1 VWTCDDVEREQLR
14 VHQQENRVTRRVPAP
29 LLVLAAIVSVQF
41 GGALAV
47 TLIPLVGVFGSV
59 TLRLAIAAIVL
70 LVIVRPRLGGRTTA
84 DWLVVGAF
92 GAILAM
98 MNLFFY
104 GALARIPI
112 GVTVTIEFIGPL
124 ALATV
129 LSHRRKDLFAVAG
142 AAVGVVLISGIT
154 STPWAEMNLAGVG
167 LALAAGAAWAGY
179 IVFSGRT
186 GARFAQL
193 DGMAIAMTIAAV
205 LVAPVGVATAGLA
218 LWTPDALWR
227 SAVIAVLSSVLP
239 YSLELIALRRLAA
252 HVFGILL
259 SLEPAVAALAGL
271 FVLGQQ
277 LSPPQ
282 LLGMACVV
290 GASGLVMGR
299 RSVPPTPEALAETTN
314 Q

>member
-1 VWTCDDVEREQLR
+1 M
-14 VHQQENRVTRRVPAP
+14 
-29 LLVLAAIVSVQF
+29 LAAVVSVQF
-41 GGALAV
+41 GGALAA

-59 TLRLAIAAIVL
+59 ALRLTIAAAVL
-70 LVIVRPRLGGRTTA
+70 LVVARPRWRGRTTG
-84 DWLVVGAF
+84 DWLVVGTF
-92 GAILAM
+92 GAILAL

-104 GALARIPI
+104 GALSRIPI
-112 GVTVTIEFIGPL
+112 GVAVTIEFIGPL
-124 ALATV
+124 VLATV
-129 LSHRRKDLFAVAG
+129 LSHRRKDLLAVAG

-154 STPWAEMNLAGVG
+154 NTPWSEVDLTGLG

-179 IVFSGRT
+179 IVFSSRT

-193 DGMAIAMTIAAV
+193 DGLAIAMTIAAA
-205 LVAPVGVATAGLA
+205 LVAPVGALTGGSS
-218 LWTPDALWR
+218 LWTLDALWR
-227 SAVIAVLSSVLP
+227 GTAIAVLSSVLP

-271 FVLGQQ
+271 FVLGQR
-277 LSPPQ
+277 LSAPQ

-290 GASGLVMGR
+290 AASGMVLGR
-299 RSVPPTPEALAETTN
+299 RSVSSTPEALAETTN

>member
-1 VWTCDDVEREQLR
+1 M
-14 VHQQENRVTRRVPAP
+14 TRRIPAP
-29 LLVLAAIVSVQF
+29 LLVLAAVISVQF
-41 GGALAV
+41 GGAMAA
-47 TLIPLVGVFGSV
+47 TLIPVVGVFGSV
-59 TLRLAIAAIVL
+59 TLRLTIAATVL
-70 LVIVRPRLGGRTTA
+70 LIVVRPRLRGRTA
-84 DWLVVGAF
+84 GDWLVVGSF

-112 GVTVTIEFIGPL
+112 GVTVTVEFIGPL
-124 ALATV
+124 VLATV
-129 LSHRRKDLFAVAG
+129 LSHRRKDLLAVAG
-142 AAVGVVLISGIT
+142 AAIGVILISGVT
-154 STPWAEMNLAGVG
+154 STPWAQIDLTGLG

-179 IVFSGRT
+179 IVFSSRT

-193 DGMAIAMTIAAV
+193 DGLAIAITIAAA
-205 LVAPVGVATAGLA
+205 LVAPVGVATAGSA

-227 SAVIAVLSSVLP
+227 GATIAVLSSVLP

-259 SLEPAVAALAGL
+259 SLEPAVAAVAGL
-271 FVLGQQ
+271 FVLGQR
-277 LSPPQ
+277 LNPSQ

-290 GASGLVMGR
+290 AASGLVMSR
-299 RSVPPTPEALAETTN
+299 RSVPSTPEALAETTN

>member
-1 VWTCDDVEREQLR
+1 
-14 VHQQENRVTRRVPAP
+14 
-29 LLVLAAIVSVQF
+29 LVLAAIISVQF
-41 GGALAV
+41 GGAMAA

-59 TLRLAIAAIVL
+59 TLRLTIAAAIL
-70 LVIVRPRLGGRTTA
+70 LVVARPRLRGRTTG
-84 DWLVVGAF
+84 DWLVVATF

-112 GVTVTIEFIGPL
+112 GVTVTVEFIGPL
-124 ALATV
+124 VLATV
-129 LSHRRKDLFAVAG
+129 LSHRRKDLLAVGG
-142 AAVGVVLISGIT
+142 AAVGVVLISGVT
-154 STPWAEMNLAGVG
+154 STPWAEIDLAGLG

-179 IVFSGRT
+179 IVFSSRT

-193 DGMAIAMTIAAV
+193 DGLAIAMAIAAV
-205 LVAPVGVATAGLA
+205 LVAPVGVLSAGSA

-227 SAVIAVLSSVLP
+227 GATIAVLSSVLP

-271 FVLGQQ
+271 FVLGQK
-277 LSPPQ
+277 LSASQ

-290 GASGLVMGR
+290 AASGLVMGR
-299 RSVPPTPEALAETTN
+299 RAAPSTPEALAETTN

>member
-1 VWTCDDVEREQLR
+1 
-14 VHQQENRVTRRVPAP
+14 VTRRVPAP

-41 GGALAV
+41 GGALAA

-59 TLRLAIAAIVL
+59 TLRLTIAATVL
-70 LVIVRPRLGGRTTA
+70 LVIVRPRVRGRTTT

-92 GAILAM
+92 GTILAT

-124 ALATV
+124 ILATV
-129 LSHRRKDLFAVAG
+129 LSHRRKDLLAVVGAG
-142 AAVGVVLISGIT
+142 IGVTLISGIT
-154 STPWAEMNLAGVG
+154 STPWAQIDLAGLG

-179 IVFSGRT
+179 IVFSART

-193 DGMAIAMTIAAV
+193 DGLAIAMTIAAA
-205 LVAPVGVATAGLA
+205 LVAPAGVITAGSA
-218 LWTPDALWR
+218 MWTPDALWR
-227 SAVIAVLSSVLP
+227 GASIAVLSSVLP

-271 FVLGQQ
+271 IVLGQQ
-277 LSPPQ
+277 LSWPQ

-290 GASGLVMGR
+290 AASGLVMG
-299 RSVPPTPEALAETTN
+299 SKPVPTTPEALVETTN

>member
-1 VWTCDDVEREQLR
+1 
-14 VHQQENRVTRRVPAP
+14 VTRRVRQVGRVPAP
-29 LLVLAAIVSVQF
+29 LLVLAAVVSVQF
-41 GGALAV
+41 GGAMAA

-59 TLRLAIAAIVL
+59 TLRLTIAAAVL
-70 LVIVRPRLGGRTTA
+70 LIFARPRLRGRTTR

-92 GAILAM
+92 GTILAL

-124 ALATV
+124 VLATV
-129 LSHRRKDLFAVAG
+129 LSHRRKDLLAVAG

-154 STPWAEMNLAGVG
+154 STPWAEIDLVG
-167 LALAAGAAWAGY
+167 LGLAMAAGAAWAGY

-193 DGMAIAMTIAAV
+193 DGLAIAMTIAAV
-205 LVAPVGVATAGLA
+205 LVAPAGVITAGSA

-227 SAVIAVLSSVLP
+227 GATVALLSSVLP

-271 FVLGQQ
+271 LVLGQR
-277 LSPPQ
+277 LSASQ
-282 LLGMACVV
+282 FVGMACVV
-290 GASGLVMGR
+290 AASGLVMGR
-299 RSVPPTPEALAETTN
+299 RSVSSAPGALAETTN

>member
-1 VWTCDDVEREQLR
+1 M
-14 VHQQENRVTRRVPAP
+14 TRRVPAP

-41 GGALAV
+41 GGAMAA
-47 TLIPLVGVFGSV
+47 TLIPRVGVFGSV
-59 TLRLAIAAIVL
+59 TLRLTIAATVL
-70 LVIVRPRLGGRTTA
+70 LVIVRPRLRGRTTT
-84 DWLVVGAF
+84 DWLVVAAF

-124 ALATV
+124 VLATV
-129 LSHRRKDLFAVAG
+129 LSHRRRDLLAVAG
-142 AAVGVVLISGIT
+142 AAIGVVLISGIT
-154 STPWAEMNLAGVG
+154 STPWAEIDLAGLG

-179 IVFSGRT
+179 IIFSGRT

-193 DGMAIAMTIAAV
+193 DGLAIAMTIAAA
-205 LVAPVGVATAGLA
+205 LVTPAGVITAGA
-218 LWTPDALWR
+218 VLWTPDALWR
-227 SAVIAVLSSVLP
+227 GASIAVLSSVLP

-277 LSPPQ
+277 LSAPQ
-282 LLGMACVV
+282 LLGMGCVV
-290 GASGLVMGR
+290 AASGLVMGR
-299 RSVPPTPEALAETTN
+299 RSVPSTPEALAETTN

>member
-1 VWTCDDVEREQLR
+1 M
-14 VHQQENRVTRRVPAP
+14 TRRVPAP

-41 GGALAV
+41 GGAMAA

-59 TLRLAIAAIVL
+59 TLRLTIAATVL
-70 LVIVRPRLGGRTTA
+70 LVIVRPRLRGRTTT
-84 DWLVVGAF
+84 DWLVVATF

-124 ALATV
+124 VLATV
-129 LSHRRKDLFAVAG
+129 LSHRRKDLLAVAG
-142 AAVGVVLISGIT
+142 AAVGVALISGIAG
-154 STPWAEMNLAGVG
+154 TPWAQIDLAGLG

-179 IVFSGRT
+179 IIFSART

-193 DGMAIAMTIAAV
+193 DGLAIAMTVAAV
-205 LVAPVGVATAGLA
+205 LVAPAGVITAGSA
-218 LWTPDALWR
+218 MWTPDALWR
-227 SAVIAVLSSVLP
+227 GATIAVLSSVLP

-271 FVLGQQ
+271 FVLDQQ

-282 LLGMACVV
+282 LLGMVCVV
-290 GASGLVMGR
+290 AASGLVMGR
-299 RSVPPTPEALAETTN
+299 RSVPSAPEALAETTN

>member
-1 VWTCDDVEREQLR
+1 
-14 VHQQENRVTRRVPAP
+14 

-59 TLRLAIAAIVL
+59 ALRLTIAAIVL

-84 DWLVVGAF
+84 DWVVVGAF

-104 GALARIPI
+104 GALARIPL
-112 GVTVTIEFIGPL
+112 GVAVTIEFTGPL
-124 ALATV
+124 VLATV
-129 LSHRRKDLFAVAG
+129 LSHRRRDLLAVAG
-142 AAVGVVLISGIT
+142 AAAGVVLISGIT
-154 STPWAEMNLAGVG
+154 STPWAEMDQAGLG

-193 DGMAIAMTIAAV
+193 DGMAIAMTIAAA
-205 LVAPVGVATAGLA
+205 LVAPVGVATAGST

-277 LSPPQ
+277 LSPPE

-290 GASGLVMGR
+290 AASGLVMGR
-299 RSVPPTPEALAETTN
+299 RSAPSAPEALAETTN

>member
-1 VWTCDDVEREQLR
+1 L
-14 VHQQENRVTRRVPAP
+14 TRRIPAP
-29 LLVLAAIVSVQF
+29 LLVLAAIISVQF
-41 GGALAV
+41 GGAMAV

-59 TLRLAIAAIVL
+59 TLRLTIAATVL
-70 LVIVRPRLGGRTTA
+70 LVIVRPRLRGRTIK
-84 DWLVVGAF
+84 DWLVVAAF

-124 ALATV
+124 VLATV
-129 LSHRRKDLFAVAG
+129 LSHRRKDLLAVAG
-142 AAVGVVLISGIT
+142 AAVGVALISGIAGA
-154 STPWAEMNLAGVG
+154 PWTQIDLAGLG

-179 IVFSGRT
+179 IIFSART

-193 DGMAIAMTIAAV
+193 DGLAIAMTVAAV
-205 LVAPVGVATAGLA
+205 LVAPAGAITAGSA
-218 LWTPDALWR
+218 MWTPDALWR
-227 SAVIAVLSSVLP
+227 GATVAVLSSVLP
-239 YSLELIALRRLAA
+239 YSLELIALRRLPA

-271 FVLGQQ
+271 LVLGQQ
-277 LSPPQ
+277 LSAPQ

-290 GASGLVMGR
+290 AASGLVMGR
-299 RSVPPTPEALAETTN
+299 KSVPPTPEALAETMN